1 MNGITHFLV
10 GIVIVLVV
18 WHYFSDEWAENKE
31 WAKRKVFSIKKRP
44 VRVASI
50 LRVSIASIAAFFS
63 HVLVDG
69 FAIFTYHPWWDQYPL
84 VNQIS
89 KPLMLISAGIV
100 AFIALKKDIRYAWGI
115 IFSAAF
121 DLWDHSTL
129 NVIMKLNPS
138 LDLTPLY
145 LHQFEWA
152 FINTFLWW
160 APNFYQEP
168 LAIIVE
174 VVIIAI
180 LLISWGILIK
190 KWPLPENK
198 EIQPRLYLLVFVFI
212 LFALWF
218 ALDSII

>member
-18 WHYFSDEWAENKE
+18 WHFFSDEWAEDKE
-31 WAKRKVFSIKKRP
+31 WARRKVFSIKNRS
-44 VRVASI
+44 VSIISI
-50 LRVSIASIAAFFS
+50 LRIFITSIAAFFS
-63 HVLVDG
+63 HAIVDG

-84 VNQIS
+84 FNQIS
-89 KPLMLISAGIV
+89 KPLMLIAAAIV
-100 AFIALKKDIRYAWGI
+100 AFFALNKDIRYAWGI

-121 DLWDHSTL
+121 DLWDFSTL
-129 NVIMKLNPS
+129 NVIMTINPEFNLS
-138 LDLTPLY
+138 PLY
-145 LHQFEWA
+145 LHRFEWA
-152 FINTFLWW
+152 FIDIFLSW

-168 LAIIVE
+168 LAILVE
-174 VVIIAI
+174 VVIIVL
-180 LLISWGILIK
+180 LLISWVILMK

-198 EIQPRLYLLVFVFI
+198 QIQPRFSILIILYI